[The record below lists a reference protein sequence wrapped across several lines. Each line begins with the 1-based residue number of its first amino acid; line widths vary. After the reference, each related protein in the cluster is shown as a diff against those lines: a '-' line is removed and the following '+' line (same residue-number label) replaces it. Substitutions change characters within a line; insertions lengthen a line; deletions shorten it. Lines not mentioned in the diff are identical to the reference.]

1 MTDPTARAAFR
12 AAVSIAG
19 RILPVHYPLEAF
31 IAVNPLGGLEEL
43 PFARAIEAGE
53 QWYGAAGT
61 LPETAFR
68 AAHAAGRITDDDL
81 RTALTAAFPALL
93 DSPGAVLATRHLSA
107 VELLRTDLLHGPVP
121 PPPARAARTR
131 AEERAP
137 AVADTVDTQTGKWC
151 AAFTGGQASWPM
163 PGRDR
168 GFYPAW
174 RDLAARDPSLP
185 RRARAAL
192 RDLPATAEEA
202 ALAALHRLGV
212 PDHEQADYLRAHLTR
227 MPGWAA
233 YARWCGER
241 AGDRRT
247 GLDLVGY
254 LAMRLSY
261 EAALLDG
268 AHGGEPAPAVPAVGG
283 ASPRRRAAVVA
294 SALGLAATDDQLTAA
309 AAVLRAVP
317 PASRATV
324 WLAAYEEHYRRDLLR
339 TLSGDAPAPAE
350 AAPDA
355 QVVCC
360 IDVRSEGLRRRIEER
375 GRYETFGFAGF
386 FAVAMRF
393 RGIAGGEAE
402 TLCPALVEPV
412 HVVAEVAADR
422 AAVDR
427 HVTGLRTL
435 ARGDDAWH
443 AAKDHTVAPF
453 VLAET
458 AGWATGPLAAV
469 RTAAPAAAAA
479 VRRRLRRAV
488 APPAGTGL
496 DVAGAISLPERIL
509 YAQAALTT
517 MGLTRFAPL
526 VVFCAHGSTTE
537 NNPYRAALDCGACG
551 GHRGGPNA
559 RALAAILNDP
569 DVRDGLTDVGIT
581 VPPGT
586 WFAAAEHDTTTDRV
600 KVLDPHLVPEA
611 LHPVLSALTADL
623 AAAGARLAQERA
635 AGLPGAP
642 RRADAPRAWRHAARR
657 AADWAQV
664 YPEWSLAG
672 NAAFVVGPRRLTAG
686 HDLRRR
692 AFLHSYDAR
701 VDPDGTA
708 LETILTAP
716 MVVAQW
722 INCQY
727 YFSSVAPEV
736 FGAGTK
742 TVHNAVGGVG
752 VLAGPAGD
760 LRLGLPW
767 QSVAAGAQLVHE
779 PMRLL
784 TVVEAPPARLDAVIA
799 RNPVLRRL
807 FGNDWVALAART
819 GPGEP
824 WLRWRPDGWQP
835 WSLSATNLSAADLSA
850 ADLSAADL
858 SAADLQEAS

>member
-1 MTDPTARAAFR
+1 MTDPNTRAAFR
-12 AAVSIAG
+12 AAVTIAG
-19 RILPVHYPLEAF
+19 RILPMHYPLEAF

-43 PFARAIEAGE
+43 PFARAIEVAQ
-53 QWYGAAGT
+53 QWYGTAGT
-61 LPETAFR
+61 LPETTFR
-68 AAHAAGRITDDDL
+68 AAHSAGRITDHDL
-81 RTALTAAFPALL
+81 HTALTAALPRLL
-93 DSPGAVLATRHLSA
+93 DSPGAILGQRHLSA
-107 VELLRTDLLHGPVP
+107 FDLLHADLLHGQVP
-121 PPPARAARTR
+121 PQPARAAGTQ
-131 AEERAP
+131 AEQRDP
-137 AVADTVDTQTGKWC
+137 AVADTIDAQTAKWC
-151 AAFTGGQASWPM
+151 AAFTGNHASWPM

-174 RDLAARDPSLP
+174 RDLAGRDPSLP
-185 RRARAAL
+185 RHARAAL
-192 RDLPATAEEA
+192 HDLPATAPEA

-212 PDHEQADYLRAHLTR
+212 PGHEQADYLRAHLTR

-241 AGDRRT
+241 ADHRRT
-247 GLDLVGY
+247 GLDLHGY

-268 AHGGEPAPAVPAVGG
+268 ADSDEPATATATPAADR
-283 ASPRRRAAVVA
+283 ASPRHRAALVA
-294 SALGLAATDDQLTAA
+294 SVLGLAATDDQLTAA
-309 AAVLRAVP
+309 AAVLGQVP
-317 PASRATV
+317 PASRATL

-339 TLSGDAPAPAE
+339 TLSADTPTPV
-350 AAPDA
+350 AATPDA

-360 IDVRSEGLRRRIEER
+360 IDVRSEGLRRHLEKR

-386 FAVAMRF
+386 FAVAMRM
-393 RGIAGGEAE
+393 RAIAGGETE

-412 HVVAEVAADR
+412 HEIAEVATDR
-422 AAVDR
+422 AAGNQ
-427 HVTGLRTL
+427 HITGLRTL

-458 AGWATGPLAAV
+458 TGWAAGPLAAL
-469 RTAAPAAAAA
+469 RTAAPTAAAAI
-479 VRRRLRRAV
+479 RRRLHRAI
-488 APPAGTGL
+488 APPTNTAL
-496 DVAGAISLPERIL
+496 DVADAISLPERIL

-569 DVRDGLTDVGIT
+569 DVRNGLADVAIT
-581 VPPGT
+581 VPSGT
-586 WFAAAEHDTTTDRV
+586 WFAAAEHDTTTDRIQ
-600 KVLDPHLVPEA
+600 VLDPHLIPET
-611 LHPVLSALTADL
+611 LRQVLSALTADL
-623 AAAGARLAQERA
+623 AAAGAQLAQERCA
-635 AGLPGAP
+635 DLPGAP
-642 RRADAPRAWRHAARR
+642 RRADTPKAWRHTTRR

-664 YPEWSLAG
+664 YPEWALAG
-672 NAAFVVGPRRLTAG
+672 NAAFVVGPRQLTAG

-692 AFLHSYDAR
+692 AFLHSYDPH

-727 YFSSVAPEV
+727 YFSSVAPRV

-742 TVHNAVGGVG
+742 TVHNAIGGVG
-752 VLAGPAGD
+752 VLTGPAGD
-760 LRLGLPW
+760 LRLGLPR
-767 QSVAAGAQLVHE
+767 QSIAIGDKLVHE

-784 TVVEAPPARLDAVIA
+784 TVVQAPLDRLDAVID

-807 FGNDWVALAART
+807 FGNHWVALAAREN
-819 GPGEP
+819 PGQP
-824 WLRWRPDGWQP
+824 WLRWHPDGWQP
-835 WSLSATNLSAADLSA
+835 WSLSAPHLL
-850 ADLSAADL
+850 
-858 SAADLQEAS
+858 EAS